1 MSSRSKASRGGIPS
15 AEPSE
20 VDPLLPSPPPPSEAA
35 DGDSERSVV
44 AEKPYSAFTSRD
56 KWWIVSFAAFSSL
69 FR

>member
-1 MSSRSKASRGGIPS
+1 MQS

-20 VDPLLPSPPPPSEAA
+20 VDPLLPPSPPPPSEVA

-44 AEKPYSAFTSRD
+44 AGKPYSVFTNRD
-56 KWWIVSFAAFSSL
+56 KWWIVGFAAFSAL

>member
-1 MSSRSKASRGGIPS
+1 MQS

-20 VDPLLPSPPPPSEAA
+20 VDRLLPPSPPPPSETT

-44 AEKPYSAFTSRD
+44 AGKPYSVFTYRD